1 MENREAEHQE
11 KYLKKISPAIRKT
24 LTYEQKQEFIK
35 VLDRMNVPAKK
46 HHPVDLRFT
55 FWFIKR
61 WYIVFMAG
69 LDLRDEKRDRGY
81 NIFKKSAIVLIRMLF
96 YSIILLIIF
105 LGLYLL
111 KSAFG
116 INIFSDFHLMSIF
129 H

>member
-1 MENREAEHQE
+1 MEKKEAEHQE
-11 KYLKKISPAIRKT
+11 KYLEKFSPAIRKT

-35 VLDRMNVPAKK
+35 VMDRMNVPVKS
-46 HHPVDLRFT
+46 HHPVDLHFT

-69 LDLRDEKRDRGY
+69 LDMRDDNRDRGY
-81 NIFKKSAIVLIRMLF
+81 NIFKKGAIVLIRMLF
-96 YSIILLIIF
+96 YSIILLIIL

-116 INIFSDFHLMSIF
+116 IDIFSDFHLMT
-129 H
+129 

>member
-1 MENREAEHQE
+1 MEKKEAEHQE

-35 VLDRMNVPAKK
+35 VMDRMNVPAKK

-69 LDLRDEKRDRGY
+69 LDVREEKRDRGY
-81 NIFKKSAIVLIRMLF
+81 SIFKKSMIVLIRMIF
-96 YSIILLIIF
+96 YLGILLIIV

-116 INIFSDFHLMSIF
+116 INIFSEFHLMSIF
-129 H
+129 N

>member
-1 MENREAEHQE
+1 MENKEAKRQE
-11 KYLKKISPAIRKT
+11 KYLKKLSPAIRKT

-46 HHPVDLRFT
+46 QQPVDLKFT
-55 FWFIKR
+55 FWFIKK

-69 LDLRDEKRDRGY
+69 LDVRDDKRDRGY